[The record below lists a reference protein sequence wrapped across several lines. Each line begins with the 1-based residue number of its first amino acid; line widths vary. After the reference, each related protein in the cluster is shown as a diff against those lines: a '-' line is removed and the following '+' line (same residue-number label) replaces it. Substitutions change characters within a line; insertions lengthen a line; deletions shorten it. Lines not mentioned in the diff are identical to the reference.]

1 MKYIFIT
8 IITICTF
15 VNGFSQ
21 GGLILEKV
29 VAKVGSEE
37 IFYSDVQELL
47 GYAKA
52 QNPEYD
58 ETLQCNILD
67 QLISGKLLVDQ
78 AKIDSIYITDVE
90 LDAQVQRRLDYI
102 LAQMNNDEGRFFE
115 YYKKSVAQQRELMR
129 EPMREQMIQERIQG
143 SLIQSVEI
151 TPSEVISFFESIP
164 TDSLPFLPAEVELGE
179 ISLKTMISDEVKNA
193 AREKLAK
200 VRSRIIDDG
209 ESFAELASLFSDDP
223 GSGANGG
230 ELGWAKRG
238 SYVPEFEAMA
248 YSLEPGEIS
257 EIVETQFG
265 FHILELLERR
275 GNTIKLRHILIIPDK
290 TEEDIQTTKDLLDSV
305 KTLIVQDSL
314 PFEYAVNRFS
324 DDEAQSYNNAGR
336 LLNPE
341 TGDTFWET
349 GQLPYQLYFAID
361 GLEEGDL
368 SEIVEVEERGEKVYK
383 LLQLQTK
390 TRPHRASLDTDFNRI
405 KQFAQESKK
414 NEYFENWMLNKVDNT
429 LIEINPKYREC
440 ETLLK
445 YQGR

>member
-1 MKYIFIT
+1 VKYILIA
-8 IITICTF
+8 IITIFTF
-15 VNGFSQ
+15 VNGSSQ
-21 GGLILEKV
+21 GLILEKV
-29 VAKVGSEE
+29 IAKVGSEE
-37 IFYSDVQELL
+37 IFYSDVQELI

-58 ETLQCNILD
+58 ETLQCRILD

-78 AKIDSIYITDVE
+78 AKIDSIFITDVE

-102 LAQMNNDEGRFFE
+102 LAQMQGDEEQFYN
-115 YYKKSVAQQRELMR
+115 YYKKTPAQQKEAMR
-129 EPMREQMIQERIQG
+129 DPMREQMIQERIQG
-143 SLIQSVEI
+143 SLIQSVDI
-151 TPSEVISFFESIP
+151 TPSEVITFFDQIP

-179 ISLKTMISDEVKNA
+179 ITLKTMISDDIKNA
-193 AREKLAK
+193 AREKLVK

-209 ESFAELASLFSDDP
+209 ENFSELASLFSDDP
-223 GSGANGG
+223 GSAANGG

-257 EIVETQFG
+257 EIVETKFG
-265 FHILELLERR
+265 YHILELLERR
-275 GNTIKLRHILIIPDK
+275 GNTIKLRHILIIPEV
-290 TEEDIQTTKDLLDSV
+290 TEEDIQTTKELLDSV
-305 KTLIVQDSL
+305 KMLITNDSL
-314 PFEYAVNRFS
+314 PFEYAVKRFS
-324 DDEAQSYNNAGR
+324 DDEAQSYTNAGR
-336 LLNPE
+336 MLNPD

-368 SEIVEVEERGEKVYK
+368 SDIVEVEERGEKVFK
-383 LLQLQTK
+383 VLQLQTK

-414 NEYFENWMLNKVDNT
+414 SEYFEDWMLNKVDNT
-429 LIEINPKYREC
+429 LIEINPKYQEC

-445 YQGR
+445 YQGK

>member
-1 MKYIFIT
+1 MKYILIA
-8 IITICTF
+8 IITIFTF
-15 VNGFSQ
+15 VNGSSQ
-21 GGLILEKV
+21 GLILEKV
-29 VAKVGSEE
+29 IAKVGSEE
-37 IFYSDVQELL
+37 IFYSDVQELI

-58 ETLQCNILD
+58 ETLQCRILD

-78 AKIDSIYITDVE
+78 AKIDSIFITDVE

-102 LAQMNNDEGRFFE
+102 LAQMQGDEEQFYN
-115 YYKKSVAQQRELMR
+115 YYKKTPAQQKEAMR
-129 EPMREQMIQERIQG
+129 DPMREQMIQERIQG
-143 SLIQSVEI
+143 SLIQSVDI
-151 TPSEVISFFESIP
+151 TPSEVITFFDQIP

-179 ISLKTMISDEVKNA
+179 ITLKTMISDDIKNA
-193 AREKLAK
+193 AREKLVK

-209 ESFAELASLFSDDP
+209 ENFSELASLFSDDP
-223 GSGANGG
+223 GSAANGG

-257 EIVETQFG
+257 EIVETKFG
-265 FHILELLERR
+265 YHILELLERR
-275 GNTIKLRHILIIPDK
+275 GNTIKLRHILIIPEV
-290 TEEDIQTTKDLLDSV
+290 TEEDIQTTKELLDSV
-305 KTLIVQDSL
+305 KMLITNDSL
-314 PFEYAVNRFS
+314 PFEYAVKRFS
-324 DDEAQSYNNAGR
+324 DDEAQSYTNAGR
-336 LLNPE
+336 MLNPD

-368 SEIVEVEERGEKVYK
+368 SDIVEVEERGEKVFK
-383 LLQLQTK
+383 VLQLQTK

-414 NEYFENWMLNKVDNT
+414 SEYFEDWMLNKVDNT
-429 LIEINPKYREC
+429 LIEINPKYQEC

-445 YQGR
+445 YQGK

>member
-1 MKYIFIT
+1 M
-8 IITICTF
+8 
-15 VNGFSQ
+15 
-21 GGLILEKV
+21 
-29 VAKVGSEE
+29 
-37 IFYSDVQELL
+37 
-47 GYAKA
+47 
-52 QNPEYD
+52 
-58 ETLQCNILD
+58 
-67 QLISGKLLVDQ
+67 
-78 AKIDSIYITDVE
+78 E

-102 LAQMNNDEGRFFE
+102 LTQMNNDEQRFYE
-115 YYKKSVAQQRELMR
+115 YYNKTVAEQREAMR

-143 SLIQSVEI
+143 SLIQSVDI
-151 TPSEVISFFESIP
+151 TPSEVISFFEDIP

-179 ISLKTMISDEVKNA
+179 ITLKTMISDDVKSTA
-193 AREKLAK
+193 KEKLAK

-209 ESFAELASLFSDDP
+209 ENFAELASLFSDDP
-223 GSGANGG
+223 GSAANGG

-275 GNTIKLRHILIIPDK
+275 GNTIKLRHILIIPETTD
-290 TEEDIQTTKDLLDSV
+290 EDIQTTKELLDSV
-305 KTLIVQDSL
+305 RMLIVQDSL
-314 PFEYAVNRFS
+314 PFELAVKRYS
-324 DDEAQSYNNAGR
+324 DDEAQSYSNAGR

-368 SEIVEVEERGEKVYK
+368 SDIVELEERGEKVYK
-383 LLQLQTK
+383 VLQLQTK
-390 TRPHRASLDTDFNRI
+390 TRPHRASLETDFNRI

-414 NEYFENWMLNKVDNT
+414 SEYFEDWMLNKVDNT
-429 LIEINPKYREC
+429 LIEINPKYKEC
-440 ETLLK
+440 ETLKK
-445 YQGR
+445 YQGK

>member
-1 MKYIFIT
+1 MKHILIAILCIYT
-8 IITICTF
+8 C
-15 VNGFSQ
+15 VNGYSQ
-21 GGLILEKV
+21 NGLILEKV
-29 VAKVGSEE
+29 IAKVGSEE

-52 QNPEYD
+52 QNPDTD
-58 ETLQCNILD
+58 ESLQCNILD

-102 LAQMNNDEGRFFE
+102 LTQMNNDEQRFYE
-115 YYKKSVAQQRELMR
+115 YYNKTVAEQREAMR

-143 SLIQSVEI
+143 SLIQSVDI
-151 TPSEVISFFESIP
+151 TPSEVISFFEDIP

-179 ISLKTMISDEVKNA
+179 ITLKTMISDDVKSTA
-193 AREKLAK
+193 KEKLAK

-209 ESFAELASLFSDDP
+209 ENFAELASLFSDDP
-223 GSGANGG
+223 GSAANGG

-275 GNTIKLRHILIIPDK
+275 GNTIKLRHILIIPETTD
-290 TEEDIQTTKDLLDSV
+290 EDIQTTKELLDSV
-305 KTLIVQDSL
+305 RMLIVQDSL
-314 PFEYAVNRFS
+314 PFELAVKRYS
-324 DDEAQSYNNAGR
+324 DDEAQSYSNAGR

-368 SEIVEVEERGEKVYK
+368 SDIVELEERGEKVYK
-383 LLQLQTK
+383 VLQLQTK
-390 TRPHRASLDTDFNRI
+390 TRPHRASLETDFNRI

-414 NEYFENWMLNKVDNT
+414 SEYFEDWMLNKVDNT
-429 LIEINPKYREC
+429 LIEINPKYKEC
-440 ETLLK
+440 ETLKK
-445 YQGR
+445 YQGK

>member
-1 MKYIFIT
+1 VKYILIAV
-8 IITICTF
+8 ITICTF
-15 VNGFSQ
+15 VNGSSQ
-21 GGLILEKV
+21 GLILEKV
-29 VAKVGSEE
+29 IAKVGSEE
-37 IFYSDVQELL
+37 IFYSDVQELI

-52 QNPEYD
+52 QNPDYD

-78 AKIDSIYITDVE
+78 AKIDSISISDVE

-102 LAQMNNDEGRFFE
+102 LAQMNGDEEQFYN
-115 YYKKSVAQQRELMR
+115 YYRKTPSQQKEAMR

-143 SLIQSVEI
+143 SLIQSVDI
-151 TPSEVISFFESIP
+151 TPSEVISFFGKIP

-179 ISLKTMISDEVKNA
+179 ISIKTMVSDDVKKV
-193 AREKLAK
+193 AREKIEK

-209 ESFAELASLFSDDP
+209 ENFSELASLFSDDP
-223 GSGANGG
+223 GSARNGG

-257 EIVETQFG
+257 EIVETKFG
-265 FHILELLERR
+265 YHILELLERR
-275 GNTIKLRHILIIPDK
+275 GNTIKLRHILIIPETTD
-290 TEEDIQTTKDLLDSV
+290 EDIQTTKELLDSV
-305 KTLIVQDSL
+305 RMLIADETL
-314 PFEYAVNRFS
+314 PFELAVKRYS
-324 DDEAQSYNNAGR
+324 DDEAQSYTNAGR
-336 LLNPE
+336 LLNPD

-368 SEIVEVEERGEKVYK
+368 SDIVELEERGEKVFK
-383 LLQLQTK
+383 VLQLQTK
-390 TRPHRASLDTDFNRI
+390 TRPHRASLETDFNRI

-414 NEYFENWMLNKVDNT
+414 NEYFEDWMNSKVDNT
-429 LIEINPKYREC
+429 LIEINPRYREC
-440 ETLLK
+440 ETLQK
-445 YQGR
+445 YQGK

>member
-1 MKYIFIT
+1 MKYILIA
-8 IITICTF
+8 IITIFTF
-15 VNGFSQ
+15 VNGSSQ
-21 GGLILEKV
+21 GLILEKV
-29 VAKVGSEE
+29 IAKVGSEE
-37 IFYSDVQELL
+37 IFYSDVQELI

-58 ETLQCNILD
+58 ETLQCRILD

-78 AKIDSIYITDVE
+78 AKIDSIFITDVE

-102 LAQMNNDEGRFFE
+102 LAQMQGDEEQFYN
-115 YYKKSVAQQRELMR
+115 YYKKTPAQQKEAMR
-129 EPMREQMIQERIQG
+129 DPMREQMIQERIQG
-143 SLIQSVEI
+143 SLIQSVDI
-151 TPSEVISFFESIP
+151 TPSEVITFFDQIP

-179 ISLKTMISDEVKNA
+179 ITLKTMISDDIKNA
-193 AREKLAK
+193 AREKLVK

-209 ESFAELASLFSDDP
+209 ENFSELASLFSDDP
-223 GSGANGG
+223 GSAANGG

-257 EIVETQFG
+257 EIVETKFG
-265 FHILELLERR
+265 YHILELLERR
-275 GNTIKLRHILIIPDK
+275 GNTIKLRHILIIPEV
-290 TEEDIQTTKDLLDSV
+290 TEEDIQTTKELLDSV
-305 KTLIVQDSL
+305 KLLITNDSL
-314 PFEYAVNRFS
+314 PFEYAVKRFS
-324 DDEAQSYNNAGR
+324 DDEAQSYTNAGR
-336 LLNPE
+336 MLNPD

-368 SEIVEVEERGEKVYK
+368 SDIVEVEERGEKVFK
-383 LLQLQTK
+383 VLQLQTK

-414 NEYFENWMLNKVDNT
+414 SEYFEDWMLNKVDNT
-429 LIEINPKYREC
+429 LIEINPKYQEC

-445 YQGR
+445 YQGK

>member
-1 MKYIFIT
+1 VI
-8 IITICTF
+8 
-15 VNGFSQ
+15 
-21 GGLILEKV
+21 
-29 VAKVGSEE
+29 AKVGSEE
-37 IFYSDVQELL
+37 IFYSDVQELI

-58 ETLQCNILD
+58 ETLQCRILD

-78 AKIDSIYITDVE
+78 AKIDSIFITDVE

-102 LAQMNNDEGRFFE
+102 LAQMQGDEEQFYN
-115 YYKKSVAQQRELMR
+115 YYKKTPAQQKEAMR
-129 EPMREQMIQERIQG
+129 DPMREQMIQERIQG
-143 SLIQSVEI
+143 SLIQSVDI
-151 TPSEVISFFESIP
+151 TPSEVITFFDQIP

-179 ISLKTMISDEVKNA
+179 ITLKTMISDDIKNA
-193 AREKLAK
+193 AREKLVK

-209 ESFAELASLFSDDP
+209 ENFSELASLFSDDP
-223 GSGANGG
+223 GSAANGG

-257 EIVETQFG
+257 EIVETKFG
-265 FHILELLERR
+265 YHILELLERR
-275 GNTIKLRHILIIPDK
+275 GNTIKLRHILIIPEV
-290 TEEDIQTTKDLLDSV
+290 TEEDIQTTKELLDSV
-305 KTLIVQDSL
+305 KMLITNDSL
-314 PFEYAVNRFS
+314 PFEYAVKRFS
-324 DDEAQSYNNAGR
+324 DDEAQSYTNAGR
-336 LLNPE
+336 MLNPD

-368 SEIVEVEERGEKVYK
+368 SDIVEVEERGEKVFK
-383 LLQLQTK
+383 VLQLQTK

-414 NEYFENWMLNKVDNT
+414 YQ
-429 LIEINPKYREC
+429 EC

-445 YQGR
+445 YQGK

>member
-1 MKYIFIT
+1 VKYILIA
-8 IITICTF
+8 IITIFTF
-15 VNGFSQ
+15 VNGSSQ
-21 GGLILEKV
+21 GLILEKV
-29 VAKVGSEE
+29 IAKVGSEE
-37 IFYSDVQELL
+37 IFYSDVQELI

-58 ETLQCNILD
+58 ETLQCRILD

-78 AKIDSIYITDVE
+78 AKIDSIFITDVE

-102 LAQMNNDEGRFFE
+102 LAQMQGDEEQFYN
-115 YYKKSVAQQRELMR
+115 YYKKTPAQQKEAMR
-129 EPMREQMIQERIQG
+129 DPMREQMIQERIQG
-143 SLIQSVEI
+143 SLIQSVDI
-151 TPSEVISFFESIP
+151 TPSEVITFFDQIP

-179 ISLKTMISDEVKNA
+179 ITLKTMISDDIKNA
-193 AREKLAK
+193 AREKLVK

-209 ESFAELASLFSDDP
+209 ENFSELASLFSDDP
-223 GSGANGG
+223 GSAANGG

-257 EIVETQFG
+257 EIVETKFG
-265 FHILELLERR
+265 YHILELLERR
-275 GNTIKLRHILIIPDK
+275 GNTIKLRHILIIPEV
-290 TEEDIQTTKDLLDSV
+290 TEEDIQTTKELLDSV
-305 KTLIVQDSL
+305 KLLITNDSL
-314 PFEYAVNRFS
+314 PFEYAVKRFS
-324 DDEAQSYNNAGR
+324 DDEAQSYTNAGR
-336 LLNPE
+336 MLNPD

-368 SEIVEVEERGEKVYK
+368 SDIVEVEERGEKVFK
-383 LLQLQTK
+383 VLQLQTK

-414 NEYFENWMLNKVDNT
+414 SEYFEDWMLNKVDNT
-429 LIEINPKYREC
+429 LIEINPKYQEC

-445 YQGR
+445 YQGK